1 MHADFVWHSV
11 GTGMAN
17 KWVRFCLS
25 VLNVVW
31 VISPWDTNVP
41 TFREVLCLI
50 NEPVRALFHHAA
62 SSAERS
68 CPLRS
73 LQPHNASFFLGST
86 HGFLLLG
93 CPWQRIII
101 WIACQSLSSTRCHPH
116 SSALS
121 FQLPLTLSSWP
132 CSCFWG
138 IFPLFLSIP
147 ILISYLFEEVMW
159 RLSLTHPSPCLK
171 TPSLSPLTSNCA
183 KLCVWICA
191 RVYVVLHLSTLRR
204 TSAPQLNSAPGYV
217 CTVWFSTFW
226 TSVCAH
232 VPGSVCVCVFRIR

>member
-1 MHADFVWHSV
+1 MC
-11 GTGMAN
+11 AN
-17 KWVRFCLS
+17 DSWLFPNSLFKMRCTLTLSDTAWEQEYKWVRFCLS

-31 VISPWDTNVP
+31 VISPQDTNVP

-50 NEPVRALFHHAA
+50 NEPVRALFHHTA

-73 LQPHNASFFLGST
+73 LQPHNASFFFLGSA

-138 IFPLFLSIP
+138 IFPLFPHLNIVP
-147 ILISYLFEEVMW
+147 VWRGYVTLIS
-159 RLSLTHPSPCLK
+159 HSPFA
-171 TPSLSPLTSNCA
+171 SS
-183 KLCVWICA
+183 
-191 RVYVVLHLSTLRR
+191 
-204 TSAPQLNSAPGYV
+204 
-217 CTVWFSTFW
+217 
-226 TSVCAH
+226 
-232 VPGSVCVCVFRIR
+232 

>member
-1 MHADFVWHSV
+1 MLCELFP
-11 GTGMAN
+11 
-17 KWVRFCLS
+17 F
-25 VLNVVW
+25 
-31 VISPWDTNVP
+31 PTNVP
-41 TFREVLCLI
+41 TFREILCLI
-50 NEPVRALFHHAA
+50 NEPVRALFYHTA
-62 SSAERS
+62 SGAERS

-73 LQPHNASFFLGST
+73 LQPHIASFFFFGST

-159 RLSLTHPSPCLK
+159 RLSLIHPSPRLK
-171 TPSLSPLTSNCA
+171 TPSLSPLTSNCT
-183 KLCVWICA
+183 K
-191 RVYVVLHLSTLRR
+191 
-204 TSAPQLNSAPGYV
+204 
-217 CTVWFSTFW
+217 
-226 TSVCAH
+226 
-232 VPGSVCVCVFRIR
+232 VCVCEYVHVCMLYSICPLYAAHLHHSWTLLQAMSALFGFQHFAWVCARMCRDLCVFVYSV